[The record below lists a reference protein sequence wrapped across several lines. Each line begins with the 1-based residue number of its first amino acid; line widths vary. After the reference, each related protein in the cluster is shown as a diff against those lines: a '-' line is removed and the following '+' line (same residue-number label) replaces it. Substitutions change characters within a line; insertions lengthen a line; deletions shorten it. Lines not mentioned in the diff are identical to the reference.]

1 MLATHKRP
9 KAGCKAPWL
18 VGWSVPM
25 TAPSHALSTAMC
37 SVLFKS
43 VAFIPDRATTA
54 QLGPRGYAGKA
65 DDGSCS
71 PDFPFHYQFGLHLQ
85 PFYNYTTSCLLE
97 HPDKVIIGLNLR
109 YSMISSR
116 WPFLQPF
123 TIWPWASHFTKH
135 NFSRES
141 VLSFLSEQKKWQE
154 WHCFDGSRF
163 LRQTSRQNQESL

>member
-1 MLATHKRP
+1 
-9 KAGCKAPWL
+9 
-18 VGWSVPM
+18 M

-43 VAFIPDRATTA
+43 VAFIPDGATTA

-97 HPDKVIIGLNLR
+97 HPDKVIIGLN
-109 YSMISSR
+109 
-116 WPFLQPF
+116 
-123 TIWPWASHFTKH
+123 
-135 NFSRES
+135 
-141 VLSFLSEQKKWQE
+141 
-154 WHCFDGSRF
+154 FDTA
-163 LRQTSRQNQESL
+163 L